1 MTPEELDFG
10 DSNMVDDLLANCNDL
25 RSRAQNAERRNT
37 LLKEK
42 LVEVRARSNY
52 YVDVAGSWGIDLP
65 DNIDEPDKK
74 SQYEIDARDR
84 FRAEMPEV
92 FE

>member
-1 MTPEELDFG
+1 MTPEEVTNLF
-10 DSNMVDDLLANCNDL
+10 DSVLENCNNL
-25 RSRAQNAERRNT
+25 RRRAQKAERQNT

-42 LVEVRARSNY
+42 LVEERARSNY

-74 SQYEIDARDR
+74 SRYEIDARDR